1 MINIDIESSF
11 VYYNGTNETHSLNL
25 NFKRFDDNTLKC
37 DNQNLTLKLDK
48 NSLTI
53 KKEDDLSYTK
63 TFSLNNETISLL
75 TLNNMTVHTKIHTT
89 KFITN
94 NNVININATEYSM
107 NDEVLAQININLNI
121 KENKNG

>member
-53 KKEDDLSYTK
+53 KRKMILVILRL
-63 TFSLNNETISLL
+63 FLL
-75 TLNNMTVHTKIHTT
+75 IMKQFL
-89 KFITN
+89 
-94 NNVININATEYSM
+94 Y
-107 NDEVLAQININLNI
+107 
-121 KENKNG
+121 

>member
-11 VYYNGTNETHSLNL
+11 VYYNGTNEKHSLNL
-25 NFKRFDDNTLKC
+25 DFKKFDENTLKC
-37 DNQNLTLKLDK
+37 DSNNLTLKLEE

-75 TLNNMTVHTKIHTT
+75 TLNNMTIHTKIHTT

-94 NNVININATEYSM
+94 KGKININATEYSM
-107 NDEVLAQININLNI
+107 NGEILAKININLNM
-121 KENKNG
+121 KENNNG